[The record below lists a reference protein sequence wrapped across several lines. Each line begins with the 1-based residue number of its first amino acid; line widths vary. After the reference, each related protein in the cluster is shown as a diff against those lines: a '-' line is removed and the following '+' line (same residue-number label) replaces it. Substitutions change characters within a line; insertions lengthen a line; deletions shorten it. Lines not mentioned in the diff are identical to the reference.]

1 MTAIEKNYILL
12 STKCATNESRVPAN
26 DNIRQIVQN
35 NSSKVCEWD
44 CVVRRLRR
52 WTLDK
57 CCWHWG
63 RTELPGSDKKYKA
76 GYCTV
81 RRIRWAAQGRR
92 SHIWTQC
99 ITNQLTKKCKSIKTN
114 VRCTT
119 SKTDHRYFR
128 HWQEMFQTSVCVIY
142 ATSLV
147 NYATGLNVRNTD
159 TGAKHTCSII

>member
-12 STKCATNESRVPAN
+12 SIKCATNESREPAN

-119 SKTDHRYFR
+119 SKNRSQILSALTRNVSNICMCDICNQSGKLC
-128 HWQEMFQTSVCVIY
+128 HWS
-142 ATSLV
+142 
-147 NYATGLNVRNTD
+147 
-159 TGAKHTCSII
+159 